1 MWAPGVLLRWAKGI
15 GLGLAWAQQEITLP
29 VAGDLLAVDPLHHLY
44 VWSAAERSLYKV
56 WAPRYDSLTRIGGAP
71 GEEGFLGVSA
81 LAPVGNQQLYVLDAE
96 GQQILLLGTNLQ
108 PLQRLL
114 YSQLP
119 PEVVEGYPALLT
131 AGPAGELYLLVRQ
144 TQEIVKIDFFGRVL
158 VRFGGKT
165 YGPGRIVAAGALTG
179 AGELIGVVDT
189 TLRQVLRY
197 DRWGTFLDA
206 LPYPSWAEGAAVGER
221 GLFFWSGQR
230 GLWQPWQGEA
240 SPITLPTSPQVVVLQ
255 ESRLYWLAGRRL
267 GWLPLP

>member
-1 MWAPGVLLRWAKGI
+1 MSATGRLLRWAKGA
-15 GLGLAWAQQEITLP
+15 GLALVWAQQEITLP
-29 VAGDLLAVDPLHHLY
+29 AEGNLLAVDNLHHLY
-44 VWSAAERSLYKV
+44 VWCAAERSLYKV

-81 LAPVGNQQLYVLDAE
+81 LAPIGNQQLYVLDAE

-119 PEVVEGYPALLT
+119 SEVVEGYPVLLA
-131 AGPAGELYLLVRQ
+131 AGPAGELYLLIRQ

-165 YGPGRIVAAGALTG
+165 YGPGRIVGAAALAVARG
-179 AGELIGVVDT
+179 LLFVVDT
-189 TLRQVLRY
+189 ARRQVLRY
-197 DRWGTFLDA
+197 DLWGTFLDA
-206 LPYPSWAEGAAVGER
+206 FPYPSWAEGVVPGAQ
-221 GLFFWSGQR
+221 GLFFWDGQR
-230 GLWQPWQGEA
+230 GAWQPWQGDT
-240 SPITLPTSPQVVVLQ
+240 SPVTLPTSPRAVALQ